1 MHITRIR
8 CLSQDSP
15 QLWILNATKE
25 WRRSLHK
32 QWMDEVGPADAA
44 TEGDKRGH
52 WIASE
57 LGKNFDSLLI
67 PTRSSLAVHPLIPLF
82 TLALVP
88 PCDCSLPLTKWLIRP
103 LNTFKCGIYV
113 VLTHSYHW
121 SMYANKWSFAEGPI
135 AYQGESLL
143 PLSHHRLIPRRHWI
157 WTATGQ
163 LPVDKIRN
171 LNVWHGIR
179 GWMEMAIQ
187 WSNTKGFF
195 PFNKWE
201 PIEGHKRINNNSR
214 GNDLGDV
221 LGLIPSNV
229 SLSCFLPCPQKRRV
243 SYSRHVFLQL
253 HPVRKNLFPN

>member
-1 MHITRIR
+1 
-8 CLSQDSP
+8 
-15 QLWILNATKE
+15 
-25 WRRSLHK
+25 
-32 QWMDEVGPADAA
+32 
-44 TEGDKRGH
+44 
-52 WIASE
+52 
-57 LGKNFDSLLI
+57 
-67 PTRSSLAVHPLIPLF
+67 
-82 TLALVP
+82 
-88 PCDCSLPLTKWLIRP
+88 
-103 LNTFKCGIYV
+103 
-113 VLTHSYHW
+113 
-121 SMYANKWSFAEGPI
+121 MYANKWSFAEGPI

-214 GNDLGDV
+214 GNDLGDS

-229 SLSCFLPCPQKRRV
+229 SLSLLFPAMSSEEKSELLSTRV
-243 SYSRHVFLQL
+243 PATSSRTKESVPKLRSYPGHVSL
-253 HPVRKNLFPN
+253 HPPIASEYRD